1 MNISNP
7 IHPLNPLN
15 PIHPASPLNP
25 MHRHHADGTAA
36 DTLSSMAIQIPPD
49 TLYVCAGF
57 IAGMLFVIGVVVVA
71 MRVWKRRG

>member
-7 IHPLNPLN
+7 IHPLNPMN

-36 DTLSSMAIQIPPD
+36 DTLSSMVIQLPPE
-49 TLYVCAGF
+49 TLYVCCGF
-57 IAGMLFVIGVVVVA
+57 IAGMIFVLGVAVVYI
-71 MRVWKRRG
+71 RLWKRRG